1 MNNAIKRASMLAIA
15 AIVALGA
22 WAEIFVEVTG
32 TDVRLRMKPSLNAA
46 TLIDANTGQNIHPK
60 KGDRLPYLGEA
71 GDFNKVNYNGYVV
84 YISKQFSR
92 RIDTEASQAAT
103 PTAQVKRVVVDGEHV
118 RLRLQP
124 SLQAG
129 VLTIDGKTIY
139 PEKGDAL
146 VFMADAGDFYKVN
159 FRGYYVYIS
168 KQFSH
173 LQK

>member
-1 MNNAIKRASMLAIA
+1 MNNAMKKALMLAIA
-15 AIVALGA
+15 VTMAVAA
-22 WAEIFVEVTG
+22 YAEIFVEVTG

-71 GDFNKVNYNGYVV
+71 GDFNKVNFNGYVV

-92 RIDTEASQAAT
+92 RIDTEAPQAAK
-103 PTAQVKRVVVDGEHV
+103 PTADIKRVVVDGEHV

-124 SLQAG
+124 SLNAG
-129 VLTIDGKTIY
+129 VLTIDGKTVY
-139 PEKGDAL
+139 PDKGAAL
-146 VFMADAGDFYKVN
+146 VYMADAGDFYKVN
-159 FRGYYVYIS
+159 YRGYYVYIS

>member
-1 MNNAIKRASMLAIA
+1 MTNAMKKALMLAIA
-15 AIVALGA
+15 VTMAVAA
-22 WAEIFVEVTG
+22 YAEIFVEVTG

-71 GDFNKVNYNGYVV
+71 GDFNKVNFNGYVV

-92 RIDTEASQAAT
+92 RIDTEAPQAAK
-103 PTAQVKRVVVDGEHV
+103 PTADIKRVVVDGEHV

-124 SLQAG
+124 SLNAG
-129 VLTIDGKTIY
+129 VLTIDGKTVY
-139 PEKGDAL
+139 PDKGAAL
-146 VFMADAGDFYKVN
+146 VYMADAGDFYKVN
-159 FRGYYVYIS
+159 YRGYYVYIS